1 MLPGNL
7 TAKAPPPEGVD
18 GVLAPDQFLTMVCP
32 FPSRHNPYL
41 PSTLSEAV
49 EIPIVPTRAGGAGGT
64 NLPNISFNPSIQ
76 ALI

>member
-1 MLPGNL
+1 MLLGNL
-7 TAKAPPPEGVD
+7 TAYDCPAGRSAPV
-18 GVLAPDQFLTMVCP
+18 QFFTMVCP
-32 FPSRHNPYL
+32 FPSAHIPNL

-49 EIPIVPTRAGGAGGT
+49 EIPITPLRAGGAGGT